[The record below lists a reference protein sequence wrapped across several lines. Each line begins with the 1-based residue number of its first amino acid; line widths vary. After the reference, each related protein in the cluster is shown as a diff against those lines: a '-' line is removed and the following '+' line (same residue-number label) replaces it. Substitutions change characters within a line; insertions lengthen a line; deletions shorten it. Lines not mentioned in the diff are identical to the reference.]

1 MGGIASM
8 ASVLGAGASVYG
20 NLRAAQLQ
28 QANNQAQLQVTQ
40 QQNQLRQRAILSQA
54 QQDALAR
61 QQQLAQT
68 VDAARA
74 QLGGAGIVA
83 QDGSAAAVEG
93 GAVQRAR
100 AAQEAAD
107 AATRAQLAQGQ
118 ISLLQPD
125 STATTLLQ
133 NAPAFGFASR
143 SLLA

>member
-40 QQNQLRQRAILSQA
+40 QQNQLRQRTILAQA

-61 QQQLAQT
+61 QQQLAQSLSG
-68 VDAARA
+68 DRA
-74 QLGGAGIVA
+74 QFGANGIVA

-93 GAVQRAR
+93 GMVQRER
-100 AAQEAAD
+100 AAQAAAD
-107 AATRAQLAQGQ
+107 AVTRAQLAQGQ

-125 STATTLLQ
+125 NTVTTLLQ
-133 NAPAFGFASR
+133 NGPAFGFTSR
-143 SLLA
+143 SLLS

>member
-54 QQDALAR
+54 QQDALIR

-107 AATRAQLAQGQ
+107 AAARAQLAQGQ
-118 ISLLQPD
+118 FSLLQPD

>member
-8 ASVLGAGASVYG
+8 ATVLGAGASVYG

-40 QQNQLRQRAILSQA
+40 QQNRQRQQAILSQA
-54 QQDALAR
+54 QQEALAR
-61 QQQLAQT
+61 QQQLAQMLSGT
-68 VDAARA
+68 RA
-74 QLGGAGIVA
+74 QLGSSGIIA

-93 GAVQRAR
+93 GIVQRGR
-100 AAQEAAD
+100 ATQEAAD

-125 STATTLLQ
+125 TTATTLMQ